1 MAQGAYI
8 GAIDQLQVVFA
19 ILIFVREHL
28 RVNEL
33 KGTFTLLHDS
43 SRGWGSILLG
53 SLSKPSRRRSMG
65 CLGYSKCFELYSV
78 TNDIPE
84 ETMLESEGCVIIW
97 NEESCL
103 SVGRG
108 RVAGISAV
116 PRLCVP
122 FLRWSFCKVV

>member
-1 MAQGAYI
+1 
-8 GAIDQLQVVFA
+8 
-19 ILIFVREHL
+19 
-28 RVNEL
+28 
-33 KGTFTLLHDS
+33 
-43 SRGWGSILLG
+43 
-53 SLSKPSRRRSMG
+53 MG

-84 ETMLESEGCVIIW
+84 ETILENEGCVIIW

-108 RVAGISAV
+108 RVAGMPAV

-122 FLRWSFCKVV
+122 SFAGTSTRLFDLKMWEWDTEVIICDRACVEREEGMMVKEDE